1 MLEAI
6 AKMFM
11 EKKLVGSTWQ
21 ENTQRAGDEVRL
33 YREYYEGEH
42 RLKLTTEMKKMMQI
56 DDDRL
61 DRYNDNYCA
70 MVVDAMADRM
80 TVDRIAVSEN
90 KEDAGQKWVDELMN
104 ANRFDGLQ
112 MDIREAA
119 LRDGETFVMMQYDDT
134 AARMGLFH
142 ELAWDGDV
150 GVIVVMDASYR
161 HIVAGVKAWYDGDI
175 KRVNIYYQNSVE
187 KYITEE
193 GSTDLKPI
201 EGPEGKLVTE
211 RDGKIAG
218 VPIVR
223 FSRKK
228 KATSELKNVI
238 PLQDSLNRTLVSMVM
253 AAELTAFSVMFAVG
267 WQPPQAISPGMIY
280 HAKLTNADGTTV
292 VPQSDEEA
300 KAMVAMLNAYRLE
313 RIQGGSLT
321 ELINQ
326 ADWIIAQIEKV
337 TSTPVDLGG
346 GSSGE
351 YLKQLDVRL
360 QGKIEGAQVR
370 FGNSYEDMVKLAAK
384 QSTLFGVAN
393 APTLE
398 TISTEWKSAEIRNDA
413 DVLKLFEAL
422 IKAGFEEAALR
433 ALSKSSLTNFTEQ
446 QIKDM
451 MDEKNSATADK
462 LQRAGGNLPG
472 MGEFIA
478 PTTTGNGAT
487 NPVLN

>member
-6 AKMFM
+6 ARIFM

-21 ENTQRAGDEVRL
+21 EETQRAGDEVRL
-33 YREYYEGEH
+33 YREYYDGEH
-42 RLKLTTEMKKMMQI
+42 RLKLTSEMKKMMQI
-56 DDDRL
+56 NDDRL

-80 TVDRIAVSEN
+80 TVDRIAVSKDN
-90 KEDAGQKWVDELMN
+90 QDAGQVWVDDLMN
-104 ANRFDGLQ
+104 VNRFDGLQ

-119 LRDGETFVMMQYDDT
+119 LRDGQTFVMMEYDDEQKKIG
-134 AARMGLFH
+134 MFH
-142 ELAWDGDV
+142 NLAWDGDV
-150 GVIVVMDASYR
+150 GVIVVMDASCRY
-161 HIVAGVKAWYDGDI
+161 IVAGVKAWYDGDI

-187 KYITEE
+187 KYETEE
-193 GSTDLKPI
+193 GSTDLRAV
-201 EGPEGKLVTE
+201 EGPTGKQETTRNGE
-211 RDGKIAG
+211 APG
-218 VPIVR
+218 VPIIR

-267 WQPPQAISPGMIY
+267 WQPPQAITPGMIY

-292 VPQSDEEA
+292 VPQSDDEA
-300 KAMVAMLNAYRLE
+300 RAMVAMLNAYRLE

-321 ELINQ
+321 ELIKQ

-398 TISTEWKSAEIRNDA
+398 TVSTEWKSAEIRNDA
-413 DVLKLFEAL
+413 DVLALFKQL
-422 IKAGFEEAALR
+422 NDAGYERAALR
-433 ALSKSSLTNFTEQ
+433 ALSKSSMANFTEDDIDQ
-446 QIKDM
+446 MIE
-451 MDEKNSATADK
+451 EKAADTAAT
-462 LQRAGGNLPG
+462 LQRAAGNLDG
-472 MGEFIA
+472 MGQFNFG
-478 PTTTGNGAT
+478 TT